1 MIKHIGRHNNRKIVL
16 LYRQV
21 PSEDHMCLITYSDA
35 LPSVVHD
42 DLMKILEGA
51 SGQQSQDLNEVLFRT
66 LGTNGNN
73 LLETLHRGG
82 WIKKVPTNQVI
93 ITPNSS
99 SSVRL
104 DELNKI
110 LNELR
115 KGESAA
121 QKLQE
126 IDNNRGL
133 VMPNKDKKSR
143 RGEVKT
149 SSQDITGE
157 ANEGGVLTDVAIATD
172 LKAQAERMQAQA
184 KTLMEESARLFKEA
198 AALTPT
204 PLETNGTTKVK
215 TTKTRVKKTP
225 QVQEN

>member
-1 MIKHIGRHNNRKIVL
+1 MIKHIGRHNNRKIIL

-21 PSEDHMCLITYSDA
+21 PGEDHMCLISYSDA

-42 DLMKILEGA
+42 DIMKTLESA
-51 SGQQSQDLNEVLFRT
+51 AGQQSQELNEVLFRT

-93 ITPNSS
+93 ITPNTT

-110 LNELR
+110 LNELK

-126 IDNNRGL
+126 LDSSQGM
-133 VMPNKDKKSR
+133 VMPNKSKKNKPV
-143 RGEVKT
+143 EVKT

-157 ANEGGVLTDVAIATD
+157 SNDSGLLTDAAIAAD
-172 LKAQAERMQAQA
+172 LKAQADRMAAQA
-184 KTLMEESARLFKEA
+184 KTLLEESNRLLKEA

-204 PLETNGTTKVK
+204 PLESNGTTKTK
-215 TTKTRVKKTP
+215 AKTRVKKTP